1 MSFRIPDSL
10 SLRRMPRGLAA
21 LLLAAALAVPVQA
34 RADVA
39 ETVLPAACT
48 RDCAAPWGE
57 TLGGSTTT
65 PAYSNCSA
73 ACFVPLPNR
82 EQGIFTGIRWQCVEY
97 ARRWW
102 LLNRGVFFGDVD
114 VAADLW
120 LKIPAVTRASD
131 GSTQPLEN
139 HDNGDSAPPQV
150 GDLLVYGRE
159 YLRTGHL
166 AVVVAV
172 DAGAGRID
180 VAEQNF
186 LNRPWPAADHARSLD
201 LLERKGRWWVLDPYL
216 LGWKRIAGE

>member
-1 MSFRIPDSL
+1 MIVRIPARL
-10 SLRRMPRGLAA
+10 IR
-21 LLLAAALAVPVQA
+21 LLLAAVWLVACAGT
-34 RADVA
+34 RADGA
-39 ETVLPAACT
+39 GLVLPAACT
-48 RDCAAPWGE
+48 RDCATPWGE
-57 TLGGSTTT
+57 TLGAASGV

-73 ACFVPLPNR
+73 ACFVPLPHR
-82 EQGIFTGIRWQCVEY
+82 ESGTFTGIRWQCVEY

-120 LKIPAVTRASD
+120 LKVDTITRASD
-131 GSTQPLEN
+131 GGTQPLET
-139 HDNGDSAPPQV
+139 HPNGDGAPPQV

-172 DAGAGRID
+172 DAQQGRLD

-186 LNRPWPAADHARSLD
+186 LNRPWPAADHARSVE
-201 LLERKGRWWVLDPYL
+201 LLERSGRWWVLDPYL
-216 LGWKRIAGE
+216 LGWKRIAGD

>member
-1 MSFRIPDSL
+1 MNLPAFARSGL
-10 SLRRMPRGLAA
+10 LRRGLAVC
-21 LLLAAALAVPVQA
+21 LLALALPA
-34 RADVA
+34 RADLA

-48 RDCAAPWGE
+48 RDCVSTWGE
-57 TLGGSTTT
+57 ALGGATTT

-73 ACFVPLPNR
+73 ACVVPLPNR
-82 EQGIFTGIRWQCVEY
+82 EHGIFTGIRWQCVEY

-120 LKIPAVTRASD
+120 LKIDTATRASD
-131 GSTQPLEN
+131 GATLMLEN
-139 HDNGDSAPPQV
+139 HANGDAAPPRI

-166 AVVVAV
+166 AVVVAI
-172 DAGAGRID
+172 DAQAGRLD
-180 VAEQNF
+180 VAEQNY
-186 LNRPWPAADHARSLD
+186 LNRPWPAADHARSLE
-201 LLERKGRWWVLDPYL
+201 LLERNGRWWVLDPYL